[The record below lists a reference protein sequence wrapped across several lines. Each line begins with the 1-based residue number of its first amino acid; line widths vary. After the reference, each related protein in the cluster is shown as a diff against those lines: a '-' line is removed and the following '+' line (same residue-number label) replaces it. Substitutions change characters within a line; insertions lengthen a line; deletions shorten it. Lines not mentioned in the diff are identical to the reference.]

1 MKTGEAI
8 MIAKNKTSRLRR
20 RVRENKKI
28 SLTALLS
35 GLVTIAVL
43 MTLTIMFISSYT
55 SQKQSLIDSTLS
67 LNYSSAVQMSQTL
80 DSLFQSMQTSLK
92 YSASYFPEI
101 DYSDAKKLDST
112 LDLIRNSSN
121 YFNSVS
127 LVDASGIIRG
137 SSPYLEK
144 ASDSL

>member
-1 MKTGEAI
+1 
-8 MIAKNKTSRLRR
+8 MIADTKTSRLKRK
-20 RVRENKKI
+20 VREIHKI

-55 SQKQSLIDSTLS
+55 SQKQTLINSTLS
-67 LNYSSAVQMSQTL
+67 LNHSSSVQMSQTL

-92 YSASYFPEI
+92 YSANYFPEI
-101 DYSDAKKLDST
+101 DYADAKKLDST

-127 LVDASGIIRG
+127 LIDAS
-137 SSPYLEK
+137 
-144 ASDSL
+144 